1 MLARLRAAAL
11 AAALALAASAPTGA
25 EIVSTFD
32 FELDG
37 WTTDNTG
44 PFTPM
49 SLGGN
54 PGGYAE
60 LDNDEASTAHL
71 FAPAKF
77 HGDLSAYDGGS
88 VSFDG
93 LLVSGPAAP
102 TLEGPDDY
110 GVVRVSTLA
119 FRASARF
126 GPRGGFPSQASAD
139 LAPDGTGPGKGWQTF
154 SVPFTAAAF
163 GVTQPQWE
171 AILANVV
178 EIRVTLEHY
187 PNPTERAVEPRGVTP
202 NEAHGFDNFRLAE
215 GAPPSDDLA
224 PFLCYEAKPTKGS
237 AGFEPR
243 DVTLVDSFETRET
256 QVVKPKALCN
266 PAALAGVPAPV
277 PDAHFESYQI
287 RQSEKHE
294 KVRGILLQT
303 ELGLL
308 AVDTTKPDRLLVPA
322 AKDLA
327 EPPAP
332 PAEPAFDHLK
342 CYKVKPSKG
351 FPKLPKG
358 TTAQVADQFAAARTF
373 AVKKPSRLCV
383 PADKNGEGVQH
394 PDVGLACFKA
404 APAKGQPKHEKRAG
418 VFLAQQFGV
427 EQLDTVKEEEL
438 CFVAVPADGE
448 VERAPD

>member
-1 MLARLRAAAL
+1 MLSRLL
-11 AAALALAASAPTGA
+11 AFALALAVAAPAGA

-32 FELDG
+32 VDLDG

-44 PFTPM
+44 PFTP
-49 SLGGN
+49 SSVGGN

-60 LDNDEASTAHL
+60 LDNDELTTAHL

-77 HGDLSAYDGGS
+77 LGDLSAYDGGT

-93 LLVSGPAAP
+93 QTIVGPDVPPAI
-102 TLEGPDDY
+102 GPDDY

-126 GPRGGFPSQASAD
+126 GPRGGLAAEGTAD
-139 LAPDGTGPGKGWQTF
+139 LAPGAVAPPKVWQTF
-154 SVPFTAAAF
+154 SLPFTAPTF
-163 GVTQPQWE
+163 GVSQDEWS
-171 AILANVV
+171 AILSNVI
-178 EIRVTLEHY
+178 EIRVTLEGHGSG
-187 PNPTERAVEPRGVTP
+187 PSRGVVP
-202 NEAHGFDNFRLAE
+202 NEVQGFDNFRLAE
-215 GAPPSDDLA
+215 GTPPTDEIE

-243 DVTLVDSFETRET
+243 DVTLVDPFESRET

-266 PAALAGVPAPV
+266 PADLAGVPAPV

-287 RQSEKHE
+287 KQSEKHE
-294 KVRGILLQT
+294 KLRGVLVQT
-303 ELGLL
+303 QLGLL
-308 AVDTTKPDRLLVPA
+308 SLDTKKPDRLVVPA
-322 AKDLA
+322 AKSLT

-332 PAEPAFDHLK
+332 PADPAFDHFK
-342 CYKVKPSKG
+342 CYAVKLSKG

-358 TTAQVADQFAAARTF
+358 TTAEVADQFATARTF
-373 AVKKPSRLCV
+373 LVKKPTRLCV
-383 PADKNGEGVQH
+383 PVDKNGEGVQH
-394 PDVGLACFKA
+394 PDVALSCFKA
-404 APAKGQPKHEKRAG
+404 KPAKGQPKHEKRTG

-438 CFVAVPADGE
+438 CVVAVPADGKMT
-448 VERAPD
+448 RAPE